1 MKKITIYFAWL
12 YIAQRSLIP
21 YGTTD
26 ITQAQ
31 YLRGNQRA
39 LPFLMMY
46 STIRVGWEV
55 CWLQHHILSRFWTKK
70 NSSGILIFMVLF
82 SLSFRLIHCRSVEQT
97 DRQWVRKADGTLL
110 VPMLKEKTL
119 NFKLFIYS
127 IYFFSY
133 MLADTGP
140 THRRYQVFRR

>member
-1 MKKITIYFAWL
+1 MKKITIYFAWP

-39 LPFLMMY
+39 LPFVMMY

-82 SLSFRLIHCRSVEQT
+82 SLSFRFIHCRSVEQT
-97 DRQWVRKADGTLL
+97 DRQQVRKADGTLL
-110 VPMLKEKTL
+110 VPMLKVKTL

-127 IYFFSY
+127 IYFFFLY
-133 MLADTGP
+133 VG
-140 THRRYQVFRR
+140 